1 MILVTGGTGF
11 LGAHVLCELLEHNYA
26 VRALK
31 RATSDVQEFQYIFNC
46 RFSSLSNNEKAAKL
60 SLLNWTPG
68 DVLDVPSLEEAMN
81 GVEKVYHI
89 AALVSFS
96 PDKTS
101 DMMFINAKGT
111 ANVVN
116 VARDFAVKKLCY
128 CSSIAALGR
137 TESGM
142 TIDEKTT
149 WTDSPHNTNYAIS
162 KYRAEM
168 EVWRAGEEG
177 LNVVMVNPGV
187 ILGEGNPRK
196 GSCRM
201 QAAAMNGVPIY
212 TEGVNGY
219 VDVRDVARAMHLLME
234 SDISGERFVTVSE
247 NLSFKDFFTMAA
259 QTRGKQP
266 PRFKAPR
273 WLMNTAVAAARVGSW
288 INGTSPQL
296 TRETARAMYNKF
308 YYNSARI
315 KERLHFSFTPIHETL
330 KRVANTP
337 PMPQRDH

>member
-11 LGAHVLCELLEHNYA
+11 LGSHLLCELLEHNHA

-31 RATSDVQEFQYIFNC
+31 RATSDVQEFSYIFNC
-46 RFSSLSNNEKAAKL
+46 RFSSLSDDEKAAKL
-60 SLLNWTPG
+60 ALLNWTPG
-68 DVLDVPSLEEAMN
+68 DVLDIPALEEAMT
-81 GVEKVYHI
+81 GVEKVYHV

-96 PDKTS
+96 PDTIS
-101 DMMFINAKGT
+101 DMMHINARGT

-116 VARDFAVKKLCY
+116 VALDYGVKKLCY

-137 TESGM
+137 AESGM

-149 WTDSPHNTNYAIS
+149 WSDSSHNTNYAIS

-177 LNVVMVNPGV
+177 LHIVMVNPGV

-201 QAAAMNGVPIY
+201 LAAALNGVPIY

-219 VDVRDVARAMHLLME
+219 VDVHDVARAMRLLME
-234 SDISGERFVTVSE
+234 SDISGERFVMVSE
-247 NLSFKDFFTMAA
+247 NISFKSFFTMAA
-259 QTRGKQP
+259 HASGKQP
-266 PRFKAPR
+266 PQFEAPR
-273 WLMNTAVAAARVGSW
+273 WLMNTAVAVVRFVSLFT
-288 INGTSPQL
+288 GTPPQL

-315 KERLHFSFTPIHETL
+315 KERLNFSFTPIEETL
-330 KRVANTP
+330 KRVANTQA
-337 PMPQRDH
+337 MADENH